1 MSTEENQNRQNPY
14 YAIWPDPGHCTECNF
29 GNMKSA
35 QTCERVLPNGS
46 MCSAALP
53 LRQMMPVPLQRTQ
66 QPSRTRHELRR
77 DDLPCPHFTRRHHLC
92 VFFTTVFITILIIIF
107 NVLTIFK
114 SIARQV

>member
-14 YAIWPDPGHCTECNF
+14 YAIWTDPGHCTECNF

-53 LRQMMPVPLQRTQ
+53 LRQMMPVPLQQ
-66 QPSRTRHELRR
+66 EHNNHPER
-77 DDLPCPHFTRRHHLC
+77 DTNFEETIFLALTLLVVTIF

-107 NVLTIFK
+107 NVLTVFK
-114 SIARQV
+114 SIARRV